1 MAWRMR
7 RQHLLERATPAG
19 LVDVV
24 ARMGGL
30 HAQVM
35 SSVELSLGAR
45 VDGLALEDVREA
57 LWGQRTLVKLWAMRG
72 TLHVLPARDLG
83 VWLAALGTYRDGWP
97 MYSMHDPLMHE
108 LAELVGHALRGRLL
122 TRLEL
127 AAEVSRLSGSV
138 AAGESLQGG
147 WGGALKPASFL
158 GRLCFAPSAG
168 QRVRFTHPDT
178 WIGAA
183 PVRPAEDAAMA
194 EIVRRFLGAYGP
206 ATPVDL
212 AGWWG
217 ATRREATRMLAL
229 VEDQVT
235 EVDVEGEPYWM
246 LADQVAKLA
255 ATEPSEVVRLLPGFD
270 QWTVCAS
277 RRVGPRSRPGPG
289 TPALDPRHRTRIY
302 RLQGWVSP
310 VLLVDGR
317 IEGVW
322 RHERKGRRLLVDVET
337 FRRLPRRT
345 RESIGAETDRLAAF
359 LGGVPELTFTS
370 GCPPDRLL
378 RLSSSGGRQCGVDE
392 ER

>member
-1 MAWRMR
+1 MTWEQVLAWRMR
-7 RQHLLERATPAG
+7 RQYLLERATPSA

-24 ARMGGL
+24 ARIGGL

-35 SSVELSLGAR
+35 SCVELSLWAR
-45 VDGLALEDVREA
+45 VDGLTAEDVREA
-57 LWGQRTLVKLWAMRG
+57 LWRQRTLVKLWAMRG

-83 VWLAALGTYRDGWP
+83 VWLAGLGTYRDGWS

-108 LAELVGHALRGRLL
+108 LAETVGHALRGTLL
-122 TRLEL
+122 TRAEL
-127 AAEVSRLSGSV
+127 AAEVGRLSGSI
-138 AAGESLQGG
+138 ATGESLQGG
-147 WGGALKPASFL
+147 WGGSLKPASFL
-158 GRLCFAPSAG
+158 GKLCFAPSDG

-183 PVRPAEDAAMA
+183 PVRPDEDAAIA

-212 AGWWG
+212 GGWWG
-217 ATRREATRMLAL
+217 ATRREAKRMLAL
-229 VEDQVT
+229 VDDQVT

-246 LADQVAKLA
+246 LTDQVGELA

-289 TPALDPRHRTRIY
+289 APALDPRHRTRIY

-317 IEGVW
+317 VEGVW

-337 FRRLPRRT
+337 FRRLSRKT
-345 RESIGAETDRLAAF
+345 RESIEAEAMRLAAF
-359 LGGVPELTFTS
+359 LGGVLELTLTS
-370 GCPPDRLL
+370 G
-378 RLSSSGGRQCGVDE
+378 
-392 ER
+392 

>member
-1 MAWRMR
+1 MSTAVRWEQVLAWRMR

-302 RLQGWVSP
+302 RCRAGCLPYSSSTVGSKACG
-310 VLLVDGR
+310 DTSGR
-317 IEGVW
+317 GAGCSSTSRRSVGCLAGPAS
-322 RHERKGRRLLVDVET
+322 RSGRRRT
-337 FRRLPRRT
+337 GWPR
-345 RESIGAETDRLAAF
+345 SSAAYQNSRSR
-359 LGGVPELTFTS
+359 PAAHRIA
-370 GCPPDRLL
+370 C
-378 RLSSSGGRQCGVDE
+378 CA
-392 ER
+392 